1 MSFKTSQEMYFVEFN
16 NCKFGTYCMFGH
28 DATEKRKVD
37 KDIETLQKQLEEVK
51 HDICKKENEM
61 KQKDGEIKTLALNM
75 EKKTA
80 SLENR
85 IQSLE
90 ENLEQLRNENQM
102 LRAQFMAQVTNVEEI
117 DSEAQ
122 EKIDN
127 EVEIDSEET
136 IEVLQESDGNYVEQ
150 NNPFKCKK
158 CDFTGKNVAGLK
170 IHNTAKHKE
179 NPLQQ

>member
-1 MSFKTSQEMYFVEFN
+1 MEFN

-122 EKIDN
+122 EKIDT
-127 EVEIDSEET
+127 EVRLI
-136 IEVLQESDGNYVEQ
+136 VK
-150 NNPFKCKK
+150 PKK
-158 CDFTGKNVAGLK
+158 R
-170 IHNTAKHKE
+170 
-179 NPLQQ
+179 